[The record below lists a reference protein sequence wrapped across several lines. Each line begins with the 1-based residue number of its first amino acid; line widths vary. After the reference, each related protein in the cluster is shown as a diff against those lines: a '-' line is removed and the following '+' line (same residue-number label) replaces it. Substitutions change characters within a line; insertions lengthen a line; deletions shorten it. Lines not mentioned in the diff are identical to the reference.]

1 MAESANSAPCGRIYP
16 RLLDPTETAEVADEA
31 EYAEC
36 DETVE
41 KVRSGDG
48 QDEIAGVGRM
58 SGEGDPGLARTGKG
72 SVSVD
77 SSIVF
82 AQ

>member
-1 MAESANSAPCGRIYP
+1 M
-16 RLLDPTETAEVADEA
+16 
-31 EYAEC
+31 
-36 DETVE
+36 
-41 KVRSGDG
+41 RSGDG

-77 SSIVF
+77 SSIVL
-82 AQ
+82 AR